1 LVQTIPRVAQIP
13 MQIGVAGMSMNEALM
28 V

>member
-1 LVQTIPRVAQIP
+1 LEPIMRRVAQIP
-13 MQIGVAGMSMNEALM
+13 MQIGAVGMSMNEALI